1 MYFTFYTLCY
11 FTLLFE
17 GVCGRATNVILAP
30 SAGCKGFARRSVTSV
45 PAPKRSKLWQVRR
58 IPGSSV
64 SIGRSCRNFA
74 CWLPKIGL
82 LLGIFHAPRTE
93 NAPYGYERFGAPSEN
108 PPYGYARKKKKPSTD
123 DGQLFIKVALR
134 SNVLYRFFFATGPP
148 LRLRSRPPDSGFA
161 GVLRRHCRHA
171 THAHL
176 LGFWKLRS
184 LGSSVARFVGRS
196 LSVRRSLGPSVG
208 RSRSV
213 VRSLGRSVAQS
224 LCRAVGRS
232 RGRSVCRSLGPSVG
246 RSRSVVRS
254 LGRSV
259 AWSLGRSGIRSL
271 GRSVAR

>member
-1 MYFTFYTLCY
+1 M
-11 FTLLFE
+11 
-17 GVCGRATNVILAP
+17 CGRATNVILAP

-45 PAPKRSKLWQVRR
+45 PAPNYGKLWQVRR

-64 SIGRSCRNFA
+64 SIGMSCRNFA

-161 GVLRRHCRHA
+161 GVLPRHCRHVI
-171 THAHL
+171 HAHL
-176 LGFWKLRS
+176 LGFWKLQNFLRPINAS
-184 LGSSVARFVGRS
+184 MKEAKAR
-196 LSVRRSLGPSVG
+196 RRRRRR
-208 RSRSV
+208 RSRS
-213 VRSLGRSVAQS
+213 REARAELYMQS
-224 LCRAVGRS
+224 AHS
-232 RGRSVCRSLGPSVG
+232 RIDRPRRLTSNTTN
-246 RSRSVVRS
+246 
-254 LGRSV
+254 
-259 AWSLGRSGIRSL
+259 
-271 GRSVAR
+271 

>member
-1 MYFTFYTLCY
+1 M
-11 FTLLFE
+11 
-17 GVCGRATNVILAP
+17 RAPPLRQ
-30 SAGCKGFARRSVTSV
+30 FRR
-45 PAPKRSKLWQVRR
+45 AKRSKVAQSRR
-58 IPGSSV
+58 VPGSSV
-64 SIGRSCRNFA
+64 SIGMSCRNFA

-213 VRSLGRSVAQS
+213 VRSLGRSFARSLSRSVARS
-224 LCRAVGRS
+224 VGRAVAR
-232 RGRSVCRSLGPSVG
+232 SVG
-246 RSRSVVRS
+246 RSVRRSVALGPSFGRSVARS

-259 AWSLGRSGIRSL
+259 AQAF
-271 GRSVAR
+271 GRSVARSLGSSMKAQVCGLRCTLFRLCSQ

>member
-1 MYFTFYTLCY
+1 M
-11 FTLLFE
+11 
-17 GVCGRATNVILAP
+17 CGRATNVILTP
-30 SAGCKGFARRSVTSV
+30 SAGCKGFARRSVASV
-45 PAPKRSKLWQVRR
+45 PAPNSSKLEQGRR

-64 SIGRSCRNFA
+64 SMGRSCRNFA

-148 LRLRSRPPDSGFA
+148 LQLRSRPPDSGFA
-161 GVLRRHCRHA
+161 GVLWRHCRHA
-171 THAHL
+171 IHAHL
-176 LGFWKLRS
+176 LGLWKLRS
-184 LGSSVARFVGRS
+184 LGPSVARFVGRS

-232 RGRSVCRSLGPSVG
+232 VARPFGRSVALGPSFG
-246 RSRSVVRS
+246 RSVARS

-259 AWSLGRSGIRSL
+259 APAFGPSVARSLGRSG
-271 GRSVAR
+271 VV

>member
-1 MYFTFYTLCY
+1 MRPSNERHPGSERGLQR
-11 FTLLFE
+11 
-17 GVCGRATNVILAP
+17 VCAP
-30 SAGCKGFARRSVTSV
+30 LRYVSSGAKAEQG
-45 PAPKRSKLWQVRR
+45 RR

-161 GVLRRHCRHA
+161 GVLPRHCRHVI
-171 THAHL
+171 HAHL
-176 LGFWKLRS
+176 LGFGKLRNFLRPINAS
-184 LGSSVARFVGRS
+184 MKEARA
-196 LSVRRSLGPSVG
+196 RRRRRRRRR
-208 RSRSV
+208 RSRSRESRAELYMHSAHSRIDRPRRLIEV
-213 VRSLGRSVAQS
+213 VV
-224 LCRAVGRS
+224 
-232 RGRSVCRSLGPSVG
+232 
-246 RSRSVVRS
+246 
-254 LGRSV
+254 
-259 AWSLGRSGIRSL
+259 
-271 GRSVAR
+271 